1 MQWLPPLRPRSPDEP
16 HRPATPLE
24 LFFDLVFVVAVAQA
38 ASGLH
43 HFVADGHAADGV
55 VRYAMVFFGIWW
67 AWMNF
72 TWFASAFD
80 NDDVG
85 YRLAVFVQLGG
96 ALILAAGISRAFD
109 ERDFAVAT
117 LGYVVMRLAL
127 VFQWLRAASG
137 DPLRRPAAL
146 RYAVGV
152 SLVQL
157 AWILLLL
164 VVPSGAYAVGFF
176 TLAACELSVPIWAER
191 HGATTWHPRHI
202 AERYGL
208 FTIIVLGESILA
220 ATIAIQSATLE
231 FDLDAEMLGIIVG
244 GFLIVLSMWWMYFD
258 REASELLTSLR
269 SAFIWGY
276 GHLFIFASIAAVGAG
291 IAVSVDQATGHA
303 AIGARAA
310 GAAVA
315 IPVALFLICLWVL
328 HYHPAPW
335 QGRHV
340 VLKPAVAALVLLT
353 PFSGAPVLVSGL
365 LLAAL
370 VAITVVFH
378 RLPEAAES
386 HERGTAT
393 PWQELGA
400 FEVAVAEAEQPGGGQ
415 ERAEGGQSE

>member
-1 MQWLPPLRPRSPDEP
+1 
-16 HRPATPLE
+16 
-24 LFFDLVFVVAVAQA
+24 VFVVAVAQA

-80 NDDVG
+80 NEDVS

-96 ALILAAGISRAFD
+96 ALMLAAGISRAFD
-109 ERDFAVAT
+109 ERDFAIAT

-146 RYAVGV
+146 RFALGV
-152 SLVQL
+152 SLCQL

-164 VVPSGAYAVGFF
+164 VIPSGAYVIGFF
-176 TLAACELSVPIWAER
+176 TLMVCELAVPIWAER
-191 HGATTWHPRHI
+191 HGATTWHASHI

-244 GFLIVLSMWWMYFD
+244 GFLIVLAMWWMYFD

-269 SAFIWGY
+269 TAFIWGY
-276 GHLFIFASIAAVGAG
+276 GHLFVFASIAAVGAG
-291 IAVSVDQATGHA
+291 IAVSVDHATDHA
-303 AIGARAA
+303 ALGSRAA

-315 IPVALFLICLWVL
+315 IPVALFLISLWVL
-328 HYHPAPW
+328 HYHPAPLR
-335 QGRHV
+335 GSHAF
-340 VLKPAVAALVLLT
+340 LKPVAAAFVLLT
-353 PFSGAPVLVSGL
+353 PFTGAPVLIIGL
-365 LLAAL
+365 LLSAL
-370 VAITVVFH
+370 IAGTLVFY
-378 RLPEAAES
+378 RRPATDDSAAEAS
-386 HERGTAT
+386 SRLAAPRVPGQ
-393 PWQELGA
+393 WQEPGG
-400 FEVAVAEAEQPGGGQ
+400 FEIATAEADRAESGQ
-415 ERAEGGQSE
+415 EGREPGQLD